1 MVLLPL
7 WVVAAALLGVRAAAG
22 RQAGREQQIQIELRK
37 SRPRPYGLVIPIS
50 TNADGSYISNIL
62 SASHQRRSTREV
74 SQSPKQLY
82 FNVTAFGREFHLRLK
97 PNTRLVAPEAI
108 VEWYEDSVETGN
120 DAGNTSETRT
130 ATERLWK
137 REPLWTSCAYVGDI
151 TDIPGASVAISNC
164 DGLAGMI
171 RTDKDEYFIEP
182 LERGKQMEEEK
193 GRIHM
198 VYRRSAVVQHPTDM
212 LPDVHMEESLLGGLG
227 ELSSLY
233 SSAEQQLNET
243 LRRRR
248 HAGDDDYNIEV
259 LLGVDDSVVR
269 FHGKEHV
276 QNYLLTLMNIVNE
289 IYHDESLGVHINVVL
304 VRMIMLGYAKS
315 ISLIER
321 GNPSRSLENVCRW
334 AYQQQKSDPNHS
346 EHHDHAIFLTRQD
359 FGPAGM
365 QGYAPVTGMCHPV
378 RSCTLNH
385 EDGFSSA
392 FVVAHETGH
401 VLGMEHDGQGNRCG
415 DETAMGSVM
424 APLVQAAFHRY
435 HWSRCS
441 GQELK
446 RYIHSYDCLLDDPFE
461 HDWPK
466 LPELPGINY
475 SMDEQCRFDFGV
487 GYKMCTAFRTFDPCK
502 QLWCSHPDNPYFCK
516 TKKGPP
522 LDGTE
527 CAPGKWCYK
536 GHCMWKNANQLKQ
549 DGNWGPWTKFGSCS
563 RTCGTGVRFR
573 TRQCNNPMPINGGED
588 CAGVNFEFQL
598 CNTEECPKHFEDF
611 RAQQCQQRNSHFEYQ
626 NSKHHWLPYEHPDS
640 NKRCH
645 LYCQSKETGDVAY
658 MKQLAHDGTRCSY
671 KDPYSICVRGE
682 CVKVGCDKEIGSNK
696 LEDKCGVCGGD
707 NSHCRTVKGTFTR
720 TPKKLGKHLSKR
732 CQKEFK
738 FLENEIWKTRGVFTL
753 PKGARNIS
761 LSETKESK
769 NTLGYLKMFDIPP
782 GARHVF
788 IQEDEASPH
797 FLAIKNQATGHY
809 ILNGKGE
816 EARSRSFIDLGVEW
830 EYNIED
836 DIEMLHTDGP
846 LHDAVV
852 VLIIPRENDT
862 RSSLT
867 YKYIIHEDSVPTI
880 NSNNVLQEEIDTF
893 EWALKSWSQCSKP
906 CGGGFQYTKYG
917 CRRKSDNKMVHR
929 SFCEASKKPKPIRRM
944 CNLQECTQPL
954 WAADEW
960 EYCTKTCGN
969 SGYQIR
975 TVRCIQPLHD
985 GANRSIHFKYCSGDR
1000 PESRRPCNRVL
1011 CPAQWKAGPWSECSV
1026 TCGEGTETRQIL
1038 CRAGD
1043 QCDGE
1048 KPESVRVCKLA
1059 PCNVTVKQV
1068 TNCEKEN
1075 FYHEHQRKDTST
1087 YILNRKWLTRL
1098 CRINLKNK
1106 KKGLY
1111 EPCMGDKSIFCQ
1123 MEVLARYC
1131 SIPGYNKLCCESCSK
1146 HSSTLPPPF
1155 LTEAAETE
1163 ELAMFDRSDLPRALM
1178 MPTPVVPHYS
1188 QFPPGRSPLGGL
1200 PFAGENADAR
1210 DSLSSTKPKG
1220 AEFPQWRAPQAR
1232 KTSRPFALLHR
1243 SPANSSSSLRPRNGL
1258 TLATAVPVVPARN
1271 TTAGAPYPSRTSRK
1285 GEKHAE
1291 KRWPSRS
1298 STVER

>member
-1 MVLLPL
+1 MVLLSL
-7 WVVAAALLGVRAAAG
+7 WFVVAGTIVVNLTSADKAG
-22 RQAGREQQIQIELRK
+22 NIDDKTDFLKKSLRE
-37 SRPRPYGLVIPIS
+37 YGLVTPIS
-50 TNADGSYISNIL
+50 TDSEGHYLSNLL
-62 SASHQRRSTREV
+62 SASHKQRIKRDLSKDADHEN
-74 SQSPKQLY
+74 KKLF
-82 FNVTAFGREFHLRLK
+82 FNVTAFGREFHLRLHL
-97 PNTRLVAPEAI
+97 NSRLVAPGAV
-108 VEWYEDSVETGN
+108 VEWHEEGGESEKGTGV
-120 DAGNTSETRT
+120 GNGNHTLYS
-130 ATERLWK
+130 TERIVKKEVL
-137 REPLWTSCAYVGDI
+137 RTDCAYIGDI
-151 TDIPGASVAISNC
+151 TDIPGATVAISNC

-171 RTDKDEYFIEP
+171 RTGSDEYFIEP
-182 LERGKQMEEEK
+182 LQQGMQRNEDK
-193 GRIHM
+193 GRVHV
-198 VYRRSAVVQHPTDM
+198 VYRRSAVQQASPDISTDFQIAEPE
-212 LPDVHMEESLLGGLG
+212 LDVTASLDHIS
-227 ELSSLY
+227 E
-233 SSAEQQLNET
+233 QLNET

-289 IYHDESLGVHINVVL
+289 IYHDESLGAHINVVL

-321 GNPSRSLENVCRW
+321 GNPSRSLESVCRW
-334 AYQQQKSDPNHS
+334 AFSQQKSDPDHS

-446 RYIHSYDCLLDDPFE
+446 RYINSYDCLLDDPFE

-549 DGNWGPWTKFGSCS
+549 DGSWGSWAKFGSCS

-573 TRQCNNPMPINGGED
+573 TRQCNNPTPSNGGQD
-588 CAGVNFEFQL
+588 CPGINYEYQL
-598 CNTEECPKHFEDF
+598 CNTDECPKQFEDF
-611 RAQQCQQRNSHFEYQ
+611 RAQQCQQRNSYFEFQ
-626 NSKHHWLPYEHPDS
+626 SAKHHWLPHEHPDS
-640 NKRCH
+640 IKRCH

-658 MKQLAHDGTRCSY
+658 MKQLVHDGTRCSY

-682 CVKVGCDKEIGSNK
+682 CVKVGCDREIGSNK
-696 LEDKCGVCGGD
+696 VEDKCGVCGGD

-720 TPKKLGKHLSKR
+720 TPKKPGKQLSKR
-732 CQKEFK
+732 CQKEIHL
-738 FLENEIWKTRGVFTL
+738 LENKTWKTRGAFLL
-753 PKGARNIS
+753 PKGARNVHLI
-761 LSETKESK
+761 ETKDSK
-769 NTLGYLKMFDIPP
+769 NT
-782 GARHVF
+782 
-788 IQEDEASPH
+788 
-797 FLAIKNQATGHY
+797 LAIKNQATGHY

-816 EARSRSFIDLGVEW
+816 EAKSRNFIDLGVEW
-830 EYNIED
+830 DYIIEE
-836 DIEMLHTDGP
+836 DIETLHTTGP

-852 VLIIPRENDT
+852 VLIIPQDNDT

-880 NSNNVLQEEIDTF
+880 STGNNNVLQENADLF

-906 CGGGFQYTKYG
+906 CAGGLQYTKYG

-929 SFCEASKKPKPIRRM
+929 SYCDASKKPKPIRRM
-944 CNLQECTQPL
+944 CNLQECTQPI
-954 WAADEW
+954 WITDEW
-960 EYCTKTCGN
+960 EHCTKTCGS

-975 TVRCIQPLHD
+975 TVRCMQVLND
-985 GANRSIHFKYCSGDR
+985 GTNRSVHSKYCSGEK
-1000 PESRRPCNRVL
+1000 PESRRSCNRAP
-1011 CPAQWKAGPWSECSV
+1011 CPAQWKTGSWSECSV
-1026 TCGEGTETRQIL
+1026 TCGEGTERRSVT
-1038 CRAGD
+1038 CRTGD
-1043 QCDGE
+1043 HCDGE
-1048 KPESVRVCKLA
+1048 KPESARICKLA
-1059 PCNVTVKQV
+1059 PCN
-1068 TNCEKEN
+1068 
-1075 FYHEHQRKDTST
+1075 D
-1087 YILNRKWLTRL
+1087 
-1098 CRINLKNK
+1098 
-1106 KKGLY
+1106 
-1111 EPCMGDKSIFCQ
+1111 EPCTGDKSIFCQ
-1123 MEVLARYC
+1123 MEALARYC
-1131 SIPGYNKLCCESCSK
+1131 SIPGYSKLCCESCSK
-1146 HSSTLPPPF
+1146 HNSTLPPSF
-1155 LTEAAETE
+1155 LSEAANTE
-1163 ELAMFDRSDLPRALM
+1163 EEISFESVQIPGLVTIPTSTQYPSVSVSNRKGPQSRRPATEGDQVVSAADEKSKYAGSKTYRLVAMQYQPHSSKTASNSSAL
-1178 MPTPVVPHYS
+1178 VVNN
-1188 QFPPGRSPLGGL
+1188 PPPES
-1200 PFAGENADAR
+1200 
-1210 DSLSSTKPKG
+1210 
-1220 AEFPQWRAPQAR
+1220 
-1232 KTSRPFALLHR
+1232 
-1243 SPANSSSSLRPRNGL
+1243 NSSSS
-1258 TLATAVPVVPARN
+1258 VPLSPEAF
-1271 TTAGAPYPSRTSRK
+1271 TRK
-1285 GEKHAE
+1285 TERHVDR
-1291 KRWPSRS
+1291 RWPTRS
-1298 STVER
+1298 SAVKR

>member
-1 MVLLPL
+1 M
-7 WVVAAALLGVRAAAG
+7 
-22 RQAGREQQIQIELRK
+22 
-37 SRPRPYGLVIPIS
+37 
-50 TNADGSYISNIL
+50 
-62 SASHQRRSTREV
+62 
-74 SQSPKQLY
+74 
-82 FNVTAFGREFHLRLK
+82 
-97 PNTRLVAPEAI
+97 
-108 VEWYEDSVETGN
+108 
-120 DAGNTSETRT
+120 
-130 ATERLWK
+130 
-137 REPLWTSCAYVGDI
+137 C
-151 TDIPGASVAISNC
+151 
-164 DGLAGMI
+164 
-171 RTDKDEYFIEP
+171 
-182 LERGKQMEEEK
+182 
-193 GRIHM
+193 
-198 VYRRSAVVQHPTDM
+198 
-212 LPDVHMEESLLGGLG
+212 
-227 ELSSLY
+227 
-233 SSAEQQLNET
+233 
-243 LRRRR
+243 
-248 HAGDDDYNIEV
+248 
-259 LLGVDDSVVR
+259 
-269 FHGKEHV
+269 
-276 QNYLLTLMNIVNE
+276 
-289 IYHDESLGVHINVVL
+289 
-304 VRMIMLGYAKS
+304 
-315 ISLIER
+315 
-321 GNPSRSLENVCRW
+321 
-334 AYQQQKSDPNHS
+334 
-346 EHHDHAIFLTRQD
+346 
-359 FGPAGM
+359 
-365 QGYAPVTGMCHPV
+365 GYAPVTGMCHPV

-527 CAPGKWCYK
+527 CAPGKVSIVFSLCIK
-536 GHCMWKNANQLKQ
+536 KKHNQLHLFGLKSTQ
-549 DGNWGPWTKFGSCS
+549 ENRQLHSIPQVAPKKGKRGSCFPLS
-563 RTCGTGVRFR
+563 LLTMAITFY
-573 TRQCNNPMPINGGED
+573 
-588 CAGVNFEFQL
+588 FLL
-598 CNTEECPKHFEDF
+598 C
-611 RAQQCQQRNSHFEYQ
+611 
-626 NSKHHWLPYEHPDS
+626 
-640 NKRCH
+640 
-645 LYCQSKETGDVAY
+645 
-658 MKQLAHDGTRCSY
+658 
-671 KDPYSICVRGE
+671 
-682 CVKVGCDKEIGSNK
+682 
-696 LEDKCGVCGGD
+696 
-707 NSHCRTVKGTFTR
+707 
-720 TPKKLGKHLSKR
+720 
-732 CQKEFK
+732 
-738 FLENEIWKTRGVFTL
+738 FLLTTTHAK
-753 PKGARNIS
+753 
-761 LSETKESK
+761 
-769 NTLGYLKMFDIPP
+769 GYLKMFDIPP

-836 DIEMLHTDGP
+836 DIETLHTDGP

-944 CNLQECTQPL
+944 CNLQECTRPL

-985 GANRSIHFKYCSGDR
+985 GANRSVHFKYCSGDR
-1000 PESRRPCNRVL
+1000 PESRRPCNRVP

-1026 TCGEGTETRQIL
+1026 TCGEGTETRQII

-1043 QCDGE
+1043 HCDGE
-1048 KPESVRVCKLA
+1048 KPESVRVCKLP
-1059 PCNVTVKQV
+1059 PCN
-1068 TNCEKEN
+1068 
-1075 FYHEHQRKDTST
+1075 D
-1087 YILNRKWLTRL
+1087 
-1098 CRINLKNK
+1098 
-1106 KKGLY
+1106 

-1146 HSSTLPPPF
+1146 RSSTLPPPF

-1163 ELAMFDRSDLPRALM
+1163 EEVMFDQSDLPRALV
-1178 MPTPVVPHYS
+1178 MPTPLVPRYAE
-1188 QFPPGRSPLGGL
+1188 FLPGRRGLGRLHFAEEDTDTHVSPS
-1200 PFAGENADAR
+1200 N
-1210 DSLSSTKPKG
+1210 TKPKG
-1220 AEFPQWRAPQAR
+1220 AEFPQWRVPLAS
-1232 KTSRPFALLHR
+1232 KTSKLFALLHQP
-1243 SPANSSSSLRPRNGL
+1243 PANSSSLGPPND
-1258 TLATAVPVVPARN
+1258 LALVAAVPVVSANN
-1271 TTAGAPYPSRTSRK
+1271 TAVGAPSPSRTSQK
-1285 GEKHAE
+1285 SEKQID

>member
-7 WVVAAALLGVRAAAG
+7 WVAAAALLGVRAAPG
-22 RQAGREQQIQIELRK
+22 RQAGKEQQIQIELGR

-50 TNADGSYISNIL
+50 TDADGSYVSNIL

-97 PNTRLVAPEAI
+97 PNARLVAPEAV
-108 VEWYEDSVETGN
+108 VEWYEDSVQTGS
-120 DAGNTSETRT
+120 DAGNASQPRP
-130 ATERLWK
+130 AAERLRK
-137 REPLWTSCAYVGDI
+137 REPLWTNCAYVGDI

-193 GRIHM
+193 GRVHM
-198 VYRRSAVVQHPTDM
+198 VYRRSAVAQHPTAV
-212 LPDVHMEESLLGGLG
+212 LPDVHTEGPLLGALG
-227 ELSSLY
+227 DLGSLFGRV
-233 SSAEQQLNET
+233 EQQLNET

-401 VLGMEHDGQGNRCG
+401 V
-415 DETAMGSVM
+415 
-424 APLVQAAFHRY
+424 
-435 HWSRCS
+435 
-441 GQELK
+441 
-446 RYIHSYDCLLDDPFE
+446 SYDCLLDDPFE
-461 HDWPK
+461 HDWPR

-475 SMDEQCRFDFGV
+475 SMDDQCRFDFGV

-626 NSKHHWLPYEHPDS
+626 GSKHHWLPYEHPDP

-658 MKQLAHDGTRCSY
+658 VKQLAHDGTRCSY

-696 LEDKCGVCGGD
+696 VEDKCGVCGGD

-720 TPKKLGKHLSKR
+720 TPKK
-732 CQKEFK
+732 
-738 FLENEIWKTRGVFTL
+738 
-753 PKGARNIS
+753 
-761 LSETKESK
+761 
-769 NTLGYLKMFDIPP
+769 LGYLKMFDIPP

-836 DIEMLHTDGP
+836 DIETLHTDGP

-969 SGYQIR
+969 SGYQLR

-985 GANRSIHFKYCSGDR
+985 GANRSVHFKYCSGDR
-1000 PESRRPCNRVL
+1000 PESRRPCNRVP

-1026 TCGEGTETRQIL
+1026 TCGEGTETRQIV

-1043 QCDGE
+1043 RCDGE
-1048 KPESVRVCKLA
+1048 KPESVRVCKLS
-1059 PCNVTVKQV
+1059 PCN
-1068 TNCEKEN
+1068 
-1075 FYHEHQRKDTST
+1075 D
-1087 YILNRKWLTRL
+1087 
-1098 CRINLKNK
+1098 
-1106 KKGLY
+1106 

-1146 HSSTLPPPF
+1146 RSSTLPPPF

-1163 ELAMFDRSDLPRALM
+1163 EEAMFGQRALPGALM
-1178 MPTPVVPHYS
+1178 MPTPAAPHHA
-1188 QFPPGRSPLGGL
+1188 QFLPGRSSLGRL
-1200 PFAGENADAR
+1200 PSAEEDADTHA
-1210 DSLSSTKPKG
+1210 SPSSAKPEGGK
-1220 AEFPQWRAPQAR
+1220 FPQGRAPQAR
-1232 KTSRPFALLHR
+1232 KTSRLFALPR
-1243 SPANSSSSLRPRNGL
+1243 QSPANSGGLGPRNA
-1258 TLATAVPVVPARN
+1258 LALAAAAPVGPASN
-1271 TTAGAPYPSRTSRK
+1271 ATAGAPSPARTSRSSEK
-1285 GEKHAE
+1285 HGEK
-1291 KRWPSRS
+1291 RRPSRS
-1298 STVER
+1298 SALER

>member
-1 MVLLPL
+1 MALLAL
-7 WVVAAALLGVRAAAG
+7 CLLLAAAVIDGKTSAQRAGNEGNTRIDLNRRKQGEYELITPITTDAEG
-22 RQAGREQQIQIELRK
+22 RH
-37 SRPRPYGLVIPIS
+37 
-50 TNADGSYISNIL
+50 ISNIL
-62 SASHQRRSTREV
+62 SISHKTRFARDT
-74 SQSPKQLY
+74 SHSRQPLY
-82 FNVTAFGREFHLRLK
+82 FNVTAFGREFHLKLK
-97 PNTRLVAPEAI
+97 PNTRLIAPGAV
-108 VEWYEDSVETGN
+108 VEWHEEPASADNRSHV
-120 DAGNTSETRT
+120 GNTTHVSNS
-130 ATERLWK
+130 TEQIWK
-137 REPLWTSCAYVGDI
+137 KEPLWTNCAYVGEV
-151 TDIPGASVAISNC
+151 TDIPGASVALSNC

-171 RTDKDEYFIEP
+171 RTTEDEFFIEP
-182 LERGKQMEEEK
+182 LEKGKQKEEEEEE
-193 GRIHM
+193 GRIH
-198 VYRRSAVVQHPTDM
+198 VIYKRSIAKKVMPEDF
-212 LPDVHMEESLLGGLG
+212 PNRSDSSGLDD
-227 ELSSLY
+227 LDSVY
-233 SSAEQQLNET
+233 SSVERQVNET

-248 HAGDDDYNIEV
+248 HTTDNDYNIEV

-289 IYHDESLGVHINVVL
+289 IYHDDSIGAHINVVL

-321 GNPSRSLENVCRW
+321 GNPSRSLDNVCRW

-415 DETAMGSVM
+415 DETSMGSVM

-446 RYIHSYDCLLDDPFE
+446 RHIHLYDCLLDDPFE

-466 LPELPGINY
+466 LPDLPGINY

-536 GHCMWKNANQLKQ
+536 GHCMWRTTNQVKQ
-549 DGNWGPWTKFGSCS
+549 DGNWGAWTKFGTCS
-563 RTCGTGVRFR
+563 RTCGIGVRFR
-573 TRQCNNPMPINGGED
+573 TRQCNNPMPVNGGQD
-588 CAGVNFEFQL
+588 CPGLNYEYQL

-611 RAQQCQQRNSHFEYQ
+611 RAQQCHQKNSQFEFQ
-626 NSKHHWLPYEHPDS
+626 NAKHHWLPYEHPDGS
-640 NKRCH
+640 KRCQ
-645 LYCQSKETGDVAY
+645 LYCQSKQTGDIAS

-696 LEDKCGVCGGD
+696 VEDKCGVCGGD

-720 TPKKLGKHLSKR
+720 TPKK
-732 CQKEFK
+732 
-738 FLENEIWKTRGVFTL
+738 
-753 PKGARNIS
+753 P
-761 LSETKESK
+761 
-769 NTLGYLKMFDIPP
+769 GYLKMFDIPP

-797 FLAIKNQATGHY
+797 ILAIKNQATGHY

-816 EARSRSFIDLGVEW
+816 EAKSRSFIDLGVEW
-830 EYNIED
+830 EYIIED
-836 DIEMLHTDGP
+836 DIETVHTDGP
-846 LHDAVV
+846 LHDPIV
-852 VLIIPRENDT
+852 VLVIPQENDT
-862 RSSLT
+862 KSSLT
-867 YKYIIHEDSVPTI
+867 YKYIIHEDSLPSI
-880 NSNNVLQEEIDTF
+880 NNNNVLQEELDTY

-929 SFCEASKKPKPIRRM
+929 SFCEANKKPKPIRRM

-954 WAADEW
+954 WVADEW
-960 EYCTKTCGN
+960 EHCTKSCGS

-975 TVRCIQPLHD
+975 VVRCIQPLHD
-985 GANRSIHFKYCSGDR
+985 GTNRSVHSKYCTGER
-1000 PESRRPCNRVL
+1000 PESRRSCNRAP
-1011 CPAQWKAGPWSECSV
+1011 CPAQWKTGAWSECSV
-1026 TCGEGTETRQIL
+1026 TCGEGIEVRQVL
-1038 CRAGD
+1038 CRVGD

-1048 KPESVRVCKLA
+1048 KPESIRECKLT
-1059 PCNVTVKQV
+1059 PCN
-1068 TNCEKEN
+1068 
-1075 FYHEHQRKDTST
+1075 D
-1087 YILNRKWLTRL
+1087 
-1098 CRINLKNK
+1098 
-1106 KKGLY
+1106 
-1111 EPCMGDKSIFCQ
+1111 EPCLGDKSIFCQ

-1146 HSSTLPPPF
+1146 RSTQSPPF

-1163 ELAMFDRSDLPRALM
+1163 DELTYDPSLSRDGM
-1178 MPTPVVPHYS
+1178 MPTS
-1188 QFPPGRSPLGGL
+1188 SAPGTE
-1200 PFAGENADAR
+1200 EN
-1210 DSLSSTKPKG
+1210 DSETKSLLSILSSIENSADVGIMSPQENKPKASDSTTRRSHLAASKTFKLVAVPPPPTTRSSNVHVHKSPPVG
-1220 AEFPQWRAPQAR
+1220 TLPLAATNIHSTGTHSSMRSSR
-1232 KTSRPFALLHR
+1232 KNERPFDRKR
-1243 SPANSSSSLRPRNGL
+1243 SLQPSSI
-1258 TLATAVPVVPARN
+1258 
-1271 TTAGAPYPSRTSRK
+1271 
-1285 GEKHAE
+1285 
-1291 KRWPSRS
+1291 
-1298 STVER
+1298 ER

>member
-1 MVLLPL
+1 MVLPPL
-7 WVVAAALLGVRAAAG
+7 WVLAAALLGLRAAAA
-22 RQAGREQQIQIELRK
+22 RQTGKEQQTQIELRK

-74 SQSPKQLY
+74 SQSLKQLY
-82 FNVTAFGREFHLRLK
+82 FNVTAFGQEFHLRLK
-97 PNTRLVAPEAI
+97 PNTRLVAPEAV
-108 VEWYEDSVETGN
+108 VEWYEDSVQTRS
-120 DAGNTSETRT
+120 DACNANQSRT

-137 REPLWTSCAYVGDI
+137 REPLWTNCAYVGDI

-198 VYRRSAVVQHPTDM
+198 VYRRSAVAHHPTDM
-212 LPDVHMEESLLGGLG
+212 LPDVHTEESLLGVPG
-227 ELSSLY
+227 ELSSL
-233 SSAEQQLNET
+233 SSRVEQQLNST

-259 LLGVDDSVVR
+259 LLGVDDSVIR

-289 IYHDESLGVHINVVL
+289 IYHDESLGIHINVML

-334 AYQQQKSDPNHS
+334 AHQQQKSDPNHS

-626 NSKHHWLPYEHPDS
+626 SSKHHWLPYEHPDS

-645 LYCQSKETGDVAY
+645 LYCQSKETGGVAY

-696 LEDKCGVCGGD
+696 VEDKCGVCGGD
-707 NSHCRTVKGTFTR
+707 NSHCRTVKRTFTR
-720 TPKKLGKHLSKR
+720 TPKKL
-732 CQKEFK
+732 
-738 FLENEIWKTRGVFTL
+738 
-753 PKGARNIS
+753 
-761 LSETKESK
+761 
-769 NTLGYLKMFDIPP
+769 
-782 GARHVF
+782 
-788 IQEDEASPH
+788 
-797 FLAIKNQATGHY
+797 
-809 ILNGKGE
+809 
-816 EARSRSFIDLGVEW
+816 
-830 EYNIED
+830 
-836 DIEMLHTDGP
+836 
-846 LHDAVV
+846 
-852 VLIIPRENDT
+852 
-862 RSSLT
+862 
-867 YKYIIHEDSVPTI
+867 
-880 NSNNVLQEEIDTF
+880 
-893 EWALKSWSQCSKP
+893 
-906 CGGGFQYTKYG
+906 GFQYTKYG

-960 EYCTKTCGN
+960 EHCTKSCGN
-969 SGYQIR
+969 SGYQLR

-985 GANRSIHFKYCSGDR
+985 GVNRSIHSKYCSGDR
-1000 PESRRPCNRVL
+1000 PESRRPCNRVP

-1026 TCGEGTETRQIL
+1026 TCGEGTESRQVI

-1043 QCDGE
+1043 QCNGE
-1048 KPESVRVCKLA
+1048 KPEAVRVCKLA
-1059 PCNVTVKQV
+1059 PCN
-1068 TNCEKEN
+1068 
-1075 FYHEHQRKDTST
+1075 D
-1087 YILNRKWLTRL
+1087 
-1098 CRINLKNK
+1098 
-1106 KKGLY
+1106 
-1111 EPCMGDKSIFCQ
+1111 EPCLGDKSIFCQ

-1131 SIPGYNKLCCESCSK
+1131 SIPGYNKLCCESCGK
-1146 HSSTLPPPF
+1146 RSSTLPPPI
-1155 LTEAAETE
+1155 LTEVAAAEE
-1163 ELAMFDRSDLPRALM
+1163 EATFDQGHLPGALM
-1178 MPTPVVPHYS
+1178 MPTLVVPHHA
-1188 QFPPGRSPLGGL
+1188 QFLSGRSNLGRL
-1200 PFAGENADAR
+1200 PSGDKDANPHI
-1210 DSLSSTKPKG
+1210 SPSNTKPSG
-1220 AEFPQWRAPQAR
+1220 AEFPQWKVPPAK
-1232 KTSRPFALLHR
+1232 KTSRLLALLHQ
-1243 SPANSSSSLRPRNGL
+1243 SPANSSSLSPHHALGL
-1258 TLATAVPVVPARN
+1258 AAAIPAVAANN
-1271 TTAGAPYPSRTSRK
+1271 TIAGAPSLSRTSRK
-1285 GEKHAE
+1285 SAKHIE

>member
-1 MVLLPL
+1 MVFLSL
-7 WVVAAALLGVRAAAG
+7 WLIATSLVEVRTSADG
-22 RQAGREQQIQIELRK
+22 QAGTEEMVRIDLPIKRYREYELVT
-37 SRPRPYGLVIPIS
+37 PVS
-50 TNADGSYISNIL
+50 TNPEGHYLSHVL
-62 SASHQRRSTREV
+62 SASHKKRPTRDASSRPE
-74 SQSPKQLY
+74 QLF
-82 FNVTAFGREFHLRLK
+82 FNVTAFGRDLHLRLR
-97 PNTRLVAPEAI
+97 PNTRLVAPGAV
-108 VEWYEDSVETGN
+108 VEWHGTSLLPGTVPDPHGDQQHRSA
-120 DAGNTSETRT
+120 AGESWR
-130 ATERLWK
+130 A
-137 REPLWTSCAYVGDI
+137 EPLQTTCAYVGDI
-151 TDIPGASVAISNC
+151 VDIPGTSVAINNC

-171 RTDKDEYFIEP
+171 KSDNEEYFIEP

-193 GRIHM
+193 GRIHV
-198 VYRRSAVVQHPTDM
+198 VYKRSAVEQTPRATSRDFYYRELDLDGPDDLGVLYGSVGQH
-212 LPDVHMEESLLGGLG
+212 
-227 ELSSLY
+227 
-233 SSAEQQLNET
+233 LNDT
-243 LRRRR
+243 VRHRR
-248 HAGDDDYNIEV
+248 HAGENDYNIEV

-304 VRMIMLGYAKS
+304 VRMVMLGYTKS

-334 AYQQQKSDPNHS
+334 ACQQQKSDPNHS

-441 GQELK
+441 GQELR

-527 CAPGKWCYK
+527 CAAGKWCYK
-536 GHCMWKNANQLKQ
+536 GHCMWKNANQQKQ
-549 DGNWGPWTKFGSCS
+549 DGSWGSWTKFGSCS

-573 TRQCNNPMPINGGED
+573 TRQCNNPTPINGGQD
-588 CAGVNFEFQL
+588 CPGVNFEYQL
-598 CNTEECPKHFEDF
+598 CNTEECQKHFEDF

-626 NSKHHWLPYEHPDS
+626 NTKHHWLPHEHPDS
-640 NKRCH
+640 KKRCH

-658 MKQLAHDGTRCSY
+658 MKQLVHDGTRCSY

-696 LEDKCGVCGGD
+696 VEDKCGVCGGD

-720 TPKKLGKHLSKR
+720 APRKLG
-732 CQKEFK
+732 
-738 FLENEIWKTRGVFTL
+738 KTRGVFTL

-761 LSETKESK
+761 LAETREAK
-769 NTLGYLKMFDIPP
+769 N
-782 GARHVF
+782 V
-788 IQEDEASPH
+788 
-797 FLAIKNQATGHY
+797 LAIKNQATGHY

-816 EARSRSFIDLGVEW
+816 EAKSRTFIDLGVEW
-830 EYNIED
+830 DYNIED
-836 DIEMLHTDGP
+836 DIETLHTDGP
-846 LHDAVV
+846 LHDPVI
-852 VLIIPRENDT
+852 VLIIPQENDT

-880 NSNNVLQEEIDTF
+880 NSNNVIQEELDTF

-929 SFCEASKKPKPIRRM
+929 SFCEVNKKPKPIRRM
-944 CNLQECTQPL
+944 CNMQECTHPL
-954 WAADEW
+954 WTAEEW
-960 EYCTKTCGN
+960 EHCTKTCGN
-969 SGYQIR
+969 SGFQLR
-975 TVRCIQPLHD
+975 TVRCLQPLQD
-985 GANRSIHFKYCSGDR
+985 GTNRSVHSKYCLGDR
-1000 PESRRPCNRVL
+1000 PESRRPCNRVP
-1011 CPAQWKAGPWSECSV
+1011 CPAQWKTGPWNECSV
-1026 TCGEGTETRQIL
+1026 TCGEGTEVRQVL

-1043 QCDGE
+1043 HCDGE
-1048 KPESVRVCKLA
+1048 KPESIRACQLP
-1059 PCNVTVKQV
+1059 PCHD
-1068 TNCEKEN
+1068 E
-1075 FYHEHQRKDTST
+1075 
-1087 YILNRKWLTRL
+1087 L
-1098 CRINLKNK
+1098 CL
-1106 KKGLY
+1106 
-1111 EPCMGDKSIFCQ
+1111 GDKSIFCQ

-1131 SIPGYNKLCCESCSK
+1131 SIPGYNKLCCASCRK
-1146 HSSTLPPPF
+1146 RGG
-1155 LTEAAETE
+1155 TEA
-1163 ELAMFDRSDLPRALM
+1163 PPALLEA
-1178 MPTPVVPHYS
+1178 
-1188 QFPPGRSPLGGL
+1188 PPAQEAALFSPGGL
-1200 PFAGENADAR
+1200 PRYSEPSAEQK
-1210 DSLSSTKPKG
+1210 SLSGVPSGRNPNSPG
-1220 AEFPQWRAPQAR
+1220 ARFPQRGAQQEGSPAALVSARPSSSVQSAHPHSAAPALAVGEPTGASSQAR
-1232 KTSRPFALLHR
+1232 TSETD
-1243 SPANSSSSLRPRNGL
+1243 G
-1258 TLATAVPVVPARN
+1258 TLANPRRAARSA
-1271 TTAGAPYPSRTSRK
+1271 TLGR
-1285 GEKHAE
+1285 
-1291 KRWPSRS
+1291 
-1298 STVER
+1298 

>member
-1 MVLLPL
+1 MAFLSL
-7 WVVAAALLGVRAAAG
+7 WFVVAVAHIGCKTSAE
-22 RQAGREQQIQIELRK
+22 QAGNEGLKQLDLTKKKLGDYELIK
-37 SRPRPYGLVIPIS
+37 PIRTDS
-50 TNADGSYISNIL
+50 EGHHVSNIL
-62 SASHQRRSTREV
+62 TVNHKRRLVRDTPLNN
-74 SQSPKQLY
+74 QPLY
-82 FNVTAFGREFHLRLK
+82 FNITAFGREFHLKLK
-97 PNTRLVAPEAI
+97 PNNRLIAPGAV
-108 VEWYEDSVETGN
+108 VEWHEDPELENRTNSEN
-120 DAGNTSETRT
+120 DNPDVKTPSRI
-130 ATERLWK
+130 WK
-137 REPLWTSCAYVGDI
+137 TEPLRTNCAYVGEI
-151 TDIPGASVAISNC
+151 TDIPGASVALSNC

-171 RTDKDEYFIEP
+171 RTKEDEYFIEP
-182 LERGKQMEEEK
+182 LERGKQNEEEQ
-193 GRIHM
+193 GRVHKI
-198 VYRRSAVVQHPTDM
+198 YKRSAAKQAV
-212 LPDVHMEESLLGGLG
+212 PDDFTSRPVADFSGL
-227 ELSSLY
+227 ENLDSIY
-233 SSAEQQLNET
+233 ANVEKQVNET
-243 LRRRR
+243 IRQRR
-248 HAGDDDYNIEV
+248 HAGENDYNIEV

-289 IYHDESLGVHINVVL
+289 IYHDDSIGVHINVVL

-321 GNPSRSLENVCRW
+321 GNPSRSLDNVCRW
-334 AYQQQKSDPNHS
+334 AYQQQRSDPNHS

-461 HDWPK
+461 HNWPK
-466 LPELPGINY
+466 LPDLPGINY

-487 GYKMCTAFRTFDPCK
+487 GYKMCTAFRSFDPCK

-536 GHCMWKNANQLKQ
+536 GHCMWKTTNQVKQ
-549 DGNWGPWTKFGSCS
+549 DGNWGTWTKFGSCS
-563 RTCGTGVRFR
+563 RTCGIGVRFR
-573 TRQCNNPMPINGGED
+573 TRQCNNPMPVNGGQD
-588 CAGVNFEFQL
+588 CPGLNYEYQL
-598 CNTEECPKHFEDF
+598 CNTEECPKQYDDF
-611 RAQQCQQRNSHFEYQ
+611 RAQQCQQRNSQFEYQ
-626 NSKHHWLPYEHPDS
+626 NAKHHWLPYEHPDA
-640 NKRCH
+640 NKRCQ
-645 LYCQSKETGDVAY
+645 LFCQSKQTGEIVS

-696 LEDKCGVCGGD
+696 VDDKCGVCGGD

-720 TPKKLGKHLSKR
+720 TPKK
-732 CQKEFK
+732 
-738 FLENEIWKTRGVFTL
+738 T
-753 PKGARNIS
+753 
-761 LSETKESK
+761 
-769 NTLGYLKMFDIPP
+769 GYLKMFDIPP

-797 FLAIKNQATGHY
+797 ILAIKNQATGHY
-809 ILNGKGE
+809 ILNGKGD
-816 EARSRSFIDLGVEW
+816 EAKSRSFIDLGVEW
-830 EYNIED
+830 EYILED
-836 DIEMLHTDGP
+836 DIETIHTDGP

-852 VLIIPRENDT
+852 VLVIPQENDT
-862 RSSLT
+862 KSSIT

-880 NSNNVLQEEIDTF
+880 SNNNVLQDEADTF
-893 EWALKSWSQCSKP
+893 EWALKSWSQCSKA

-929 SFCEASKKPKPIRRM
+929 SFCEANKKPKPIRRM
-944 CNLQECTQPL
+944 CNLQECTQPV
-954 WAADEW
+954 WVADEW
-960 EYCTKTCGN
+960 EHCTKSCGG

-975 TVRCIQPLHD
+975 AVRCIQPLHD
-985 GANRSIHFKYCSGDR
+985 GTNRSVHSKYCNGDR
-1000 PESRRPCNRVL
+1000 PESRRPCNRTP
-1011 CPAQWKAGPWSECSV
+1011 CPAQWKTGPWSECSV
-1026 TCGEGTETRQIL
+1026 SCGEGIEVRQVL

-1043 QCDGE
+1043 QCEGE
-1048 KPESVRVCKLA
+1048 KPESVRDCNLT
-1059 PCNVTVKQV
+1059 PCN
-1068 TNCEKEN
+1068 
-1075 FYHEHQRKDTST
+1075 D
-1087 YILNRKWLTRL
+1087 
-1098 CRINLKNK
+1098 
-1106 KKGLY
+1106 
-1111 EPCMGDKSIFCQ
+1111 EPCLGDKSIFCQ

-1146 HSSTLPPPF
+1146 RSTQTPPF

-1163 ELAMFDRSDLPRALM
+1163 DELIFNPSDLSKAVV
-1178 MPTPVVPHYS
+1178 MPTASVQGPEIAVTEKKSILDILSSIENDGSLHLLPENKSKTSDTAQRRSQLAASKITRHVTMVPH
-1188 QFPPGRSPLGGL
+1188 PP
-1200 PFAGENADAR
+1200 
-1210 DSLSSTKPKG
+1210 T
-1220 AEFPQWRAPQAR
+1220 Q
-1232 KTSRPFALLHR
+1232 
-1243 SPANSSSSLRPRNGL
+1243 SSSIHLHKPSFVVDIH
-1258 TLATAVPVVPARN
+1258 AVAAVNTNSTGASSVV
-1271 TTAGAPYPSRTSRK
+1271 RTSRK
-1285 GEKHAE
+1285 IDK
-1291 KRWPSRS
+1291 S
-1298 STVER
+1298 SDRRRPLQSSAIER

>member
-1 MVLLPL
+1 VFICFPSF
-7 WVVAAALLGVRAAAG
+7 A
-22 RQAGREQQIQIELRK
+22 
-37 SRPRPYGLVIPIS
+37 
-50 TNADGSYISNIL
+50 
-62 SASHQRRSTREV
+62 HQ
-74 SQSPKQLY
+74 
-82 FNVTAFGREFHLRLK
+82 
-97 PNTRLVAPEAI
+97 
-108 VEWYEDSVETGN
+108 
-120 DAGNTSETRT
+120 
-130 ATERLWK
+130 
-137 REPLWTSCAYVGDI
+137 
-151 TDIPGASVAISNC
+151 
-164 DGLAGMI
+164 AGMI
-171 RTDKDEYFIEP
+171 RTDEDEYFIEP
-182 LERGKQMEEEK
+182 LERGKQMDEEK

-198 VYRRSAVVQHPTDM
+198 VYRRAAVAQPPADA
-212 LPDVHMEESLLGGLG
+212 LPDVHTEESLLGGL
-227 ELSSLY
+227 EDLSSLY
-233 SSAEQQLNET
+233 SSVEQQLNET

-536 GHCMWKNANQLKQ
+536 GHCMWKNTNQLKQ

-563 RTCGTGVRFR
+563 RSCGTGVRFR

-696 LEDKCGVCGGD
+696 VEDKCGVCGGD

-720 TPKKLGKHLSKR
+720 TPKK
-732 CQKEFK
+732 
-738 FLENEIWKTRGVFTL
+738 
-753 PKGARNIS
+753 
-761 LSETKESK
+761 
-769 NTLGYLKMFDIPP
+769 LGYLKMFDIPP

-830 EYNIED
+830 EYSIED
-836 DIEMLHTDGP
+836 DIETLHTDGP

-893 EWALKSWSQCSKP
+893 EWALKSWSQCSKR

-954 WAADEW
+954 WVADEW

-985 GANRSIHFKYCSGDR
+985 GANRSVHFKYCSGDR
-1000 PESRRPCNRVL
+1000 PESRRPCNRVP

-1048 KPESVRVCKLA
+1048 KPESVRACKLPA
-1059 PCNVTVKQV
+1059 CN
-1068 TNCEKEN
+1068 
-1075 FYHEHQRKDTST
+1075 D
-1087 YILNRKWLTRL
+1087 
-1098 CRINLKNK
+1098 
-1106 KKGLY
+1106 

-1131 SIPGYNKLCCESCSK
+1131 SIPGYKKLCCESCSK
-1146 HSSTLPPPF
+1146 RSSTLPPPF
-1155 LTEAAETE
+1155 LTEAVETE
-1163 ELAMFDRSDLPRALM
+1163 EEEIFDQSHLPRALAV
-1178 MPTPVVPHYS
+1178 PTSLAPHRAE
-1188 QFPPGRSPLGGL
+1188 FLPGRSSLGRL
-1200 PFAGENADAR
+1200 PSSEEEGGTRVLLSNA
-1210 DSLSSTKPKG
+1210 KPKS
-1220 AEFPQWRAPQAR
+1220 AEFPQGRTPPAS
-1232 KTSRPFALLHR
+1232 KTSRLFALPHQP
-1243 SPANSSSSLRPRNGL
+1243 PANSSNLSPHNSQP
-1258 TLATAVPVVPARN
+1258 LAAAIPMVPTNN
-1271 TTAGAPYPSRTSRK
+1271 TPAGALYPWRTSRK
-1285 GEKHAE
+1285 SEKHAD
-1291 KRWPSRS
+1291 KRWPSRP

>member
-1 MVLLPL
+1 MVLPSL
-7 WVVAAALLGVRAAAG
+7 WLGAAAALVALATSAQRVGKEGTKVQTDLPKHRA
-22 RQAGREQQIQIELRK
+22 
-37 SRPRPYGLVIPIS
+37 RPYGLVIPVS
-50 TNADGSYISNIL
+50 TDAAGSYLSNVL
-62 SASHQRRSTREV
+62 SASHQRRSTRDV
-74 SQSPKQLY
+74 SQIPKQLY
-82 FNVTAFGREFHLRLK
+82 FNVTAFGREFHLRLR
-97 PNTRLVAPEAI
+97 PNTHLVAPKAV

-120 DAGNTSETRT
+120 GTDAGNTNQSRT
-130 ATERLWK
+130 ATEKLWK
-137 REPLWTSCAYVGDI
+137 REPLWTNCAYIGDI
-151 TDIPGASVAISNC
+151 ADIPGASVAISNC

-182 LERGKQMEEEK
+182 LEKGKQMEEEK
-193 GRIHM
+193 GRIHV
-198 VYRRSAVVQHPTDM
+198 VYRRSAVTQDSTDV
-212 LPDVHMEESLLGGLG
+212 LQDFQTEESLLGGLSG
-227 ELSSLY
+227 LDSTY
-233 SSAEQQLNET
+233 SNVEHQLNES
-243 LRRRR
+243 LRHRR
-248 HAGDDDYNIEV
+248 HAGDNDYNIEV

-573 TRQCNNPMPINGGED
+573 TRQCNNPMPVNGGQD
-588 CAGVNFEFQL
+588 CAGVNFEYQL

-658 MKQLAHDGTRCSY
+658 VKQLAHDGTRCSY

-696 LEDKCGVCGGD
+696 VEDKCGVCGGD

-720 TPKKLGKHLSKR
+720 TPKK
-732 CQKEFK
+732 F
-738 FLENEIWKTRGVFTL
+738 
-753 PKGARNIS
+753 
-761 LSETKESK
+761 
-769 NTLGYLKMFDIPP
+769 GYLKMFDIPH

-797 FLAIKNQATGHY
+797 ILAIKNQATGHY
-809 ILNGKGE
+809 ILNSKGE
-816 EARSRSFIDLGVEW
+816 DAKSRSFIDLGVEW

-836 DIEMLHTDGP
+836 DIETLHTDGP
-846 LHDAVV
+846 LHDAVI
-852 VLIIPRENDT
+852 VLIIPQENDT

-867 YKYIIHEDSVPTI
+867 YKYIIHEDSVPMI

-954 WAADEW
+954 WVAEDW
-960 EYCTKTCGN
+960 EYCTKTCGS

-1000 PESRRPCNRVL
+1000 PESRRPCNRIL
-1011 CPAQWKAGPWSECSV
+1011 CPAQWKTGPWSECSV
-1026 TCGEGTETRQIL
+1026 TCGEGTETRQII

-1043 QCDGE
+1043 QCNGE
-1048 KPESVRVCKLA
+1048 KPESTRVCKLA
-1059 PCNVTVKQV
+1059 PCN
-1068 TNCEKEN
+1068 
-1075 FYHEHQRKDTST
+1075 D
-1087 YILNRKWLTRL
+1087 
-1098 CRINLKNK
+1098 
-1106 KKGLY
+1106 
-1111 EPCMGDKSIFCQ
+1111 EPCLGDKSIFCQ

-1131 SIPGYNKLCCESCSK
+1131 SIPGYNKLCCDSCSK
-1146 HSSTLPPPF
+1146 RGSTLPPPY
-1155 LTEAAETE
+1155 LTEAAGIE
-1163 ELAMFDRSDLPRALM
+1163 EEVMFDASDLPRTLM
-1178 MPTPVVPHYS
+1178 MPTSLVPHHSEFTPEKRSSLGRMPFLEEDIDIHISPSYS
-1188 QFPPGRSPLGGL
+1188 
-1200 PFAGENADAR
+1200 
-1210 DSLSSTKPKG
+1210 KPKG
-1220 AEFPQWRAPQAR
+1220 VESPQRRVNQAGS
-1232 KTSRPFALLHR
+1232 KTSKLIATPYQPPIKIGNLGSYNASALA
-1243 SPANSSSSLRPRNGL
+1243 S
-1258 TLATAVPVVPARN
+1258 VVPGVADNN
-1271 TTAGAPYPSRTSRK
+1271 TSVGTVPPSRTSRK
-1285 GEKHAE
+1285 NEKPVDK
-1291 KRWPSRS
+1291 KRLLRPP
-1298 STVER
+1298 TLER

>member
-7 WVVAAALLGVRAAAG
+7 WVVAAALLGLRAAAS
-22 RQAGREQQIQIELRK
+22 RQAGKEQQIQTESRK

-74 SQSPKQLY
+74 SQSPRQLY

-97 PNTRLVAPEAI
+97 PNTRLVAPGAV

-120 DAGNTSETRT
+120 DAVNASRTRT
-130 ATERLWK
+130 ATEQLWK
-137 REPLWTSCAYVGDI
+137 REPLWTNCAYVGDI

-171 RTDKDEYFIEP
+171 RTDTDEYFIEP

-198 VYRRSAVVQHPTDM
+198 VYRRSAVVQHPTDT
-212 LPDVHMEESLLGGLG
+212 LPDVHTEESLLGGLR

-233 SSAEQQLNET
+233 SSIEQQLNET

-334 AYQQQKSDPNHS
+334 AYQQQKSDPSHS

-563 RTCGTGVRFR
+563 RSCGTGVHFR

-626 NSKHHWLPYEHPDS
+626 DSKHHWLPYEHPDS

-645 LYCQSKETGDVAY
+645 LYCRSRETGDVAY

-696 LEDKCGVCGGD
+696 VDDKCGVCGGD

-720 TPKKLGKHLSKR
+720 TPKKLG
-732 CQKEFK
+732 
-738 FLENEIWKTRGVFTL
+738 
-753 PKGARNIS
+753 
-761 LSETKESK
+761 
-769 NTLGYLKMFDIPP
+769 YLKMFDIPP

-788 IQEDEASPH
+788 IQEDEGSPH

-836 DIEMLHTDGP
+836 NVETLHTAGP
-846 LHDAVV
+846 LHNAVM

-893 EWALKSWSQCSKP
+893 EWALKSWSHCSKP

-975 TVRCIQPLHD
+975 TVRCIQPLPD
-985 GANRSIHFKYCSGDR
+985 GTNRSVHFKYCSGDR
-1000 PESRRPCNRVL
+1000 PESRRPCNRRP
-1011 CPAQWKAGPWSECSV
+1011 CPAHWKASPWSECSV
-1026 TCGEGTETRQIL
+1026 TCGEGMETRQIT

-1043 QCDGE
+1043 RCDGE
-1048 KPESVRVCKLA
+1048 KPEAARVCKLA
-1059 PCNVTVKQV
+1059 PCN
-1068 TNCEKEN
+1068 
-1075 FYHEHQRKDTST
+1075 D
-1087 YILNRKWLTRL
+1087 
-1098 CRINLKNK
+1098 
-1106 KKGLY
+1106 

-1131 SIPGYNKLCCESCSK
+1131 SIPGYHKLCCESCSRR
-1146 HSSTLPPPF
+1146 SSTLPPPF
-1155 LTEAAETE
+1155 LTAAAESKEAAM
-1163 ELAMFDRSDLPRALM
+1163 LGQSALPRALPV
-1178 MPTPVVPHYS
+1178 PTPAAPHYA
-1188 QFPPGRSPLGGL
+1188 QLLPGRSPPGRV
-1200 PFAGENADAR
+1200 PFAEEDADIR
-1210 DSLSSTKPKG
+1210 ISLSDTEPRG
-1220 AEFPQWRAPQAR
+1220 AKFPPWRASRAQ
-1232 KTSRPFALLHR
+1232 KTSRLLAFLHQ
-1243 SPANSSSSLRPRNGL
+1243 SPANSSSLSPRDAL
-1258 TLATAVPVVPARN
+1258 VLAGAVPRVPAN
-1271 TTAGAPYPSRTSRK
+1271 TTAAGAPSPSRTSRRSK
-1285 GEKHAE
+1285 KHAE
-1291 KRWPSRS
+1291 KRWPLRS
-1298 STVER
+1298 STVERWT